1 MYRPIPVEEVI
12 AAMPKKRQ
20 EAIAKRGTELVAKV
34 QRRMTLAEL
43 RKGRKI
49 TQATVAEAL
58 GIGQMQISR
67 LEKRKDPRLSTM
79 ARTVAAMGG
88 HLTMIATFPDQEP
101 VVLVASQTKEK
112 AAEHDAWFRAKV
124 KEALADPRPGVPHE
138 QIEAHF
144 AKRRVKALSK
154 AKEIGK

>member
-12 AAMPKKRQ
+12 AAMPKKQ
-20 EAIAKRGTELVAKV
+20 QKAIAKRGAELVAKV
-34 QRRMTLAEL
+34 RRRMTLAEL

-49 TQATVAEAL
+49 SQATVAEAL

-79 ARTVAAMGG
+79 QRTIAAMGG

-101 VVLVASQTKEK
+101 VILIPSALTEKPAS
-112 AAEHDAWFRAKV
+112 RAKR
-124 KEALADPRPGVPHE
+124 A
-138 QIEAHF
+138 
-144 AKRRVKALSK
+144 
-154 AKEIGK
+154 

>member
-20 EAIAKRGTELVAKV
+20 EAIAKRGAELLAKV
-34 QRRMTLAEL
+34 RRRVTLAEL

-49 TQATVAEAL
+49 SQATVAEAL

-79 ARTVAAMGG
+79 QRTVAAMGG
-88 HLTMIATFPDQEP
+88 HLTLIATFPDQEP
-101 VVLVASQTKEK
+101 VALVASQLGEKE
-112 AAEHDAWFRAKV
+112 
-124 KEALADPRPGVPHE
+124 
-138 QIEAHF
+138 
-144 AKRRVKALSK
+144 KRRVKRA
-154 AKEIGK
+154 

>member
-20 EAIAKRGTELVAKV
+20 EAIAKRGAELVAKV
-34 QRRMTLAEL
+34 RRRMTLAEL

-49 TQATVAEAL
+49 SQATVAEAL

-79 ARTVAAMGG
+79 QRTIAAMGG
-88 HLTMIATFPDQEP
+88 HLTLIATFPDQEP
-101 VVLVASQTKEK
+101 VVLVSSQLSEK
-112 AAEHDAWFRAKV
+112 A
-124 KEALADPRPGVPHE
+124 PRQP
-138 QIEAHF
+138 
-144 AKRRVKALSK
+144 VKA
-154 AKEIGK
+154 

>member
-1 MYRPIPVEEVI
+1 MRGMISVDDWIATLPIE
-12 AAMPKKRQ
+12 RQ
-20 EAIAKRGTELVAKV
+20 RAIEARGKELIAKV

-49 TQATVAEAL
+49 SQATVAEAL

-79 ARTVAAMGG
+79 TRTVAAMGG

-101 VVLVASQTKEK
+101 VVLVASQPAGK
-112 AAEHDAWFRAKV
+112 ALRA
-124 KEALADPRPGVPHE
+124 
-138 QIEAHF
+138 
-144 AKRRVKALSK
+144 AKRD
-154 AKEIGK
+154 